1 MATYRQVYLSF
12 WNDGTI
18 LDFTP
23 EEKYFYLYLIT
34 NSKTNQCGIY
44 ELPKTVIAFE
54 TRLTQKKINSLL
66 LRLEKLKKIKFSE
79 KTSEICVCNFLKYN
93 YNDSP
98 NSRKGVRNELNRVKD
113 KTLIECLVGY
123 TYFMEE
129 IEENWETYL
138 SKLVDF
144 EGALKPLESPSQAP
158 DKGILQNRTETEQ
171 NRNITETDT
180 ESPLPG
186 NTPPA
191 ITLTYDGD
199 GQCPITKD
207 QIDEWQK
214 NYPIV
219 DVPYQLKRIQK
230 WLIGKPY
237 RCRSIPEVQSFITDW
252 LEREVN
258 IRGSTDG
265 RNSKNPDPE
274 PGEPP
279 GKLGIHL

>member
-1 MATYRQVYLSF
+1 
-12 WNDGTI
+12 
-18 LDFTP
+18 
-23 EEKYFYLYLIT
+23 
-34 NSKTNQCGIY
+34 
-44 ELPKTVIAFE
+44 
-54 TRLTQKKINSLL
+54 
-66 LRLEKLKKIKFSE
+66 
-79 KTSEICVCNFLKYN
+79 
-93 YNDSP
+93 
-98 NSRKGVRNELNRVKD
+98 
-113 KTLIECLVGY
+113 
-123 TYFMEE
+123 MEE

-199 GQCPITKD
+199 GQCPITQD

-214 NYPIV
+214 NYPMV
-219 DVPYQLKRIQK
+219 DVPYQLKRARD
-230 WLIGKPY
+230 WLIGNPY
-237 RCRSIPEVQSFITDW
+237 RCKSIPEVQSFIINW